1 MRHQISQQN
10 QSLKL
15 IFEFATNKK
24 ISQPW
29 LGWFL
34 GQGRHANHRKKSVV
48 FYCRFMRV
56 MPAFR

>member
-1 MRHQISQQN
+1 
-10 QSLKL
+10 
-15 IFEFATNKK
+15 
-24 ISQPW
+24 
-29 LGWFL
+29 L